1 MSEPMYGS
9 DGAPMFETLM
19 ESLHREAMR
28 MNLAEDESRSAM
40 DYVHGL
46 AISEDESRSLTATN
60 TTPEGALEAERLIM
74 DSVEALDAQLT
85 ECMGPGCA
93 FTVETDNEGQL
104 VIYTGLYLPADADP
118 LALTDLPLEVA

>member
-1 MSEPMYGS
+1 MKEN
-9 DGAPMFETLM
+9 
-19 ESLHREAMR
+19 AM
-28 MNLAEDESRSAM
+28 MP
-40 DYVHGL
+40 
-46 AISEDESRSLTATN
+46 N